1 MDDNLSLQLPFKR
14 ASASDRRINGTGLCI
29 QGNHGESTHTGTLKF
44 AVDFRMP
51 VGTPIFAVRAGVVAA
66 VASHFK
72 KGGLDTKLRPRA
84 NFVAVQHADGTYARY
99 FHLRHNGVIV
109 RRGQS
114 VAAGDQ
120 IGLSG
125 NTGFSSTPHLHF
137 DVVDI
142 LPEDTCRLQIV
153 GGEDIPAVSAAFSA
167 RLPMNFRLDYAII
180 SADPPDAHAELV
192 NRDEVKGNA
201 VLIDRGGC
209 SFTTKVKHAIAAEV
223 GCIIVSNNQAGPEL
237 FSMGGT
243 DRPLLIPAVLISQE
257 SGVHVRRLLAAQ
269 SEVRASIRRCNPP
282 PLTTYHDC
290 RVYPVCNGTLFGH
303 RLQCQTYF
311 TGRELGRI

>member
-1 MDDNLSLQLPFKR
+1 MMEDSNLTLLLPFKR
-14 ASASDRRINGTGLCI
+14 ASVSDRRINGTGLCI
-29 QGNHGESTHTGTLKF
+29 QGNHGASTHTGTLQF

-51 VGTPIFAVRAGVVAA
+51 VGTPVFAVRAGVVAA

-84 NFVAVQHADGTYARY
+84 NFVAIQHADGTYARY

-109 RRGQS
+109 HRGDS

-125 NTGFSSTPHLHF
+125 NTGYSSTPHLHF
-137 DVVDI
+137 DVVDV
-142 LPEDTCRLQIV
+142 LPEDTCSLQIV
-153 GGEDIPAVSAAFSA
+153 GGEEIPAVSAAFSE
-167 RLPMNFRLDYAII
+167 RMPRKPPSEYLVVP
-180 SADPPDAHAELV
+180 ADPPDAHIELV

-209 SFTTKVKHAIAAEV
+209 SFTTKVKHAMAAEV
-223 GCIIVSNNQAGPEL
+223 GCIIVSNNQTGPEL

-243 DRPLLIPAVLISQE
+243 DKPLPIPAVLISQE
-257 SGVHVRRLLAAQ
+257 SGVHLRRVLASQ
-269 SEVRASIRRCNPP
+269 SGVHACIRTYYHRSLESAASLFVISLCVCLPP
-282 PLTTYHDC
+282 SLPPSLPL
-290 RVYPVCNGTLFGH
+290 F
-303 RLQCQTYF
+303 
-311 TGRELGRI
+311 